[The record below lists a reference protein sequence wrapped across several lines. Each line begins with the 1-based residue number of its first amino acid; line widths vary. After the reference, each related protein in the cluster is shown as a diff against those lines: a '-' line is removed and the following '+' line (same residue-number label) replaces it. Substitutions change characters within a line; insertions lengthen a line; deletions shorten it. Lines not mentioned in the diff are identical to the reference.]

1 MTTLTV
7 DFEKAEEMTGVSR
20 FTLRKYVKTGRLKV
34 VRVGRRVVIPIS
46 ELERMF
52 APGRSFLTQSHRFPR
67 GGTCSLI
74 HANSRSLCRCR
85 TCSRSLALACR
96 SRATAMPADL
106 RLEHKRAA

>member
-1 MTTLTV
+1 MEEGMTTLTV

-52 APGRSFLTQSHRFPR
+52 APGAVS
-67 GGTCSLI
+67 SLK
-74 HANSRSLCRCR
+74 ATDSRE
-85 TCSRSLALACR
+85 AG
-96 SRATAMPADL
+96 RA
-106 RLEHKRAA
+106 R

>member
-34 VRVGRRVVIPIS
+34 VRVGRRVVVPVC

-52 APGRSFLTQSHRFPR
+52 APGAVSTLKIS
-67 GGTCSLI
+67 GT
-74 HANSRSLCRCR
+74 ANARPS
-85 TCSRSLALACR
+85 
-96 SRATAMPADL
+96 AT
-106 RLEHKRAA
+106 E